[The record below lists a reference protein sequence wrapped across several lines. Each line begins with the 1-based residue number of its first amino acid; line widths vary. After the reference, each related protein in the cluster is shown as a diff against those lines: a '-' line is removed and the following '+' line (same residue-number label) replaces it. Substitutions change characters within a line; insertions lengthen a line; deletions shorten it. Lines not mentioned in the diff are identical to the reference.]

1 MSSKNSVSNE
11 KSQGIVSLPWPT
23 GKSKFSISCFSL
35 FKQLK
40 VVKIQL
46 VTPQGHYIVI
56 NQSPCLEGVIEL
68 IVRNVE
74 ARYLNERWPC
84 RKEKAI

>member
-40 VVKIQL
+40 VVKIEL
-46 VTPQGHYIVI
+46 VTPQGPYIVT
-56 NQSPCLEGVIEL
+56 NQSPWLEGVIEL
-68 IVRNVE
+68 IIRNVE
-74 ARYLNERWPC
+74 AIDLNERWPC